1 MVALLKHLSERSDKY
16 GTANT
21 RVVALGKSSANGH
34 TAVILALLDV
44 GVNVNGKDDF
54 GLTALIR
61 AS

>member
-1 MVALLKHLSERSDKY
+1 MLKHLLERLDKY

-21 RVVALGKSSANGH
+21 RVVALGKASENGH
-34 TAVILALLDV
+34 TAIILALLDV